1 MKKRKV
7 IWYILLGVNLV
18 LLLLTGVQYGRRLK
32 LQQGIAEKVIRFHV
46 LANSDTLEDQALKIK
61 VRDAV
66 GEKLGVLLEK
76 AGSRKE
82 SEAVIREQM
91 EVIEKTAGQTVAA
104 EGYDYKVKVSLRET
118 DFPVKQYGSFR
129 FPAGKYEALEIEIGE
144 GAGKNWWCVMYPNM
158 CFSGS
163 VYEIVDEEAEESLRR
178 TLSPGEYEKVLASGE
193 YRVQFQYLTFLNE
206 YLR

>member
-1 MKKRKV
+1 MKKRKLV
-7 IWYILLGVNLV
+7 WYILLGVNLI

-46 LANSDTLEDQALKIK
+46 LANSDTPEDQALKIK

-66 GEKLGVLLEK
+66 GERLGAL
-76 AGSRKE
+76 AGTAENR
-82 SEAVIREQM
+82 EACEALIRE
-91 EVIEKTAGQTVAA
+91 ELGLIVETAEQTVAA
-104 EGYDYKVKVSLRET
+104 EGYDYKVRASLTET

-129 FPAGKYEALEIEIGE
+129 FPAGQYEALEIEIGE
-144 GAGKNWWCVMYPNM
+144 GAGKNWWCVMYPNL
-158 CFSGS
+158 CFSDS

-178 TLSPGEYEKVLASGE
+178 TLSAGEYEKVLASGE
-193 YRVQFQYLTFLNE
+193 YRVQFKYLTFLNE